1 MIQKP
6 GYPGFFMDNK
16 MPNWTQVLD
25 EIIIAQQGGASG
37 IDIVRK
43 KYLGLLQQ
51 KTSRNV
57 IAYYSGYLQKP
68 GYGFGHVNDDDK
80 NGLMNAI
87 HGLDRTLG
95 LDLILHTPGGD
106 ISAAESIVHYL
117 RQMFGTNIR
126 AIIPQI
132 SMSAGTMIACAC
144 SEIVMG
150 KQSNIGPFDPQFG
163 GIPAHGV
170 LEEFEKAIEA
180 VKADPRTTP
189 IWQTV
194 VSKYHPS
201 FLGECEKAIDL
212 AGAIVRAWLIGGMFQ
227 HDPLAVDKADRIV
240 AALNDHAG
248 TKTHARHFHIE
259 DAVGFGL
266 KVVQLEDDP
275 DLQDLVLTV
284 HHAYMH
290 TFANT
295 TAGKIIENHEGAC
308 IVLCAQ

>member
-1 MIQKP
+1 
-6 GYPGFFMDNK
+6 
-16 MPNWTQVLD
+16 MPNWTQVLE
-25 EIIIAQQGGASG
+25 EIVVTQQAGGSG

-43 KYLGLLQQ
+43 KYLRLLGQ
-51 KTSRNV
+51 KTGRNV
-57 IAYYSGYLQKP
+57 IAYYSGFLQKP
-68 GYGFGHVNDDDK
+68 GYAFAHVNDDDK

-87 HGLDRTLG
+87 HGLDRSRG

-106 ISAAESIVHYL
+106 LSAAESIVHYL
-117 RQMFGTNIR
+117 RQMFGTDIR

-132 SMSAGTMIACAC
+132 SMSAGTMLACAC
-144 SEIVMG
+144 SSIVMG

-163 GIPAHGV
+163 GIPAYGV

-180 VKADPRTTP
+180 VKNDPRTTP

-201 FLGECEKAIDL
+201 FLGECEKAIEL
-212 AGAIVRAWLIGGMFQ
+212 AGAIVKGWLITGMFSA
-227 HDPLAVDKADRIV
+227 DPDAVNKADRIV

-248 TKTHARHFHIE
+248 TKTHSRHFHVE

-266 KVVQLEDDP
+266 KIEQLEDDAE
-275 DLQDLVLTV
+275 LQDLVLTV

-290 TFANT
+290 SFANSA
-295 TAGKIIENHEGAC
+295 AGKIIENHDGAC
-308 IVLCAQ
+308 IALLAQ

>member
-1 MIQKP
+1 
-6 GYPGFFMDNK
+6 
-16 MPNWTQVLD
+16 MPNWTQVLE
-25 EIIIAQQGGASG
+25 EIIVAQQGGGSG
-37 IDIVRK
+37 IDLVRK
-43 KYLGLLQQ
+43 KYLRLLEQ
-51 KTSRNV
+51 KTNRNV
-57 IAYYSGYLQKP
+57 IAYYSGFLQKP

-87 HGLDRTLG
+87 HGLDRDRG

-106 ISAAESIVHYL
+106 LSAAESIVHYL
-117 RQMFGTNIR
+117 RQMFGIDIR

-132 SMSAGTMIACAC
+132 SMSAGTMMACAC
-144 SEIVMG
+144 KSIVMG

-180 VKADPRTTP
+180 VKNDPRTTP

-201 FLGECEKAIDL
+201 FLGECEKAIEL
-212 AGAIVRAWLIGGMFQ
+212 AGAIVKGWLVNGMFYG
-227 HDPLAVDKADRIV
+227 DPQAVDKADRIV

-248 TKTHARHFHIE
+248 TKTHSRHFHVD

-266 KVVQLEDDP
+266 KVEQLEADP
-275 DLQDLVLTV
+275 ELQDLVLTV

-290 TFANT
+290 TFANSA
-295 TAGKIIENHEGAC
+295 AGKIIENHEGAC
-308 IVLCAQ
+308 IALLAQ